1 MKKKLSTTLFDLY
14 FVIYLILFTV
24 AGYILF
30 QYITQPQRFTHERF
44 VSNQTTKPSSTSSGL
59 PQCACPIQVPPE
71 EWQQT
76 VRDVKEL
83 KTQVASLI
91 SRFNPIEKEFKS
103 ANAAEAQQEKEI

>member
-1 MKKKLSTTLFDLY
+1 MKKKLSTKLFDFY
-14 FVIYLILFTV
+14 FVAYLVLFTI

-30 QYITQPQRFTHERF
+30 QYTTQPKQLTHERF
-44 VSNQTTKPSSTSSGL
+44 ASKQTAKASSSEL

-83 KTQVASLI
+83 KTQVTNLI

-103 ANAAEAQQEKEI
+103 ANAAEAQQEKEV

>member
-1 MKKKLSTTLFDLY
+1 MRKKLSTKLFDFY
-14 FVIYLILFTV
+14 FVSYLVLFTI

-30 QYITQPQRFTHERF
+30 QYITQPKQLTYERF
-44 VSNQTTKPSSTSSGL
+44 ASKQTAQTSSSKL

-83 KTQVASLI
+83 KNQLADLI
-91 SRFNPIEKEFKS
+91 ARFNPIEKEFQS
-103 ANAAEAQQEKEI
+103 ANAAEQAAGQG